1 MTKLHSRILIGL
13 ALLCLSPLSAL
24 AQSVGPFQTEIDC
37 GGVFMG
43 GDAVPYTIR
52 AENQTLQAQPIEL
65 SLRLR
70 LPSGGAFPLFTVN
83 FTLGPNQDLVVPR
96 SLGLPASVQAGSYSM
111 LVIGAGVDFTSFDT
125 CSFNV
130 V

>member
-1 MTKLHSRILIGL
+1 MTRLRTKMLAGL

-24 AQSVGPFQTEIDC
+24 AGGGGPFSTEIDC
-37 GGVFMG
+37 DGVFMG
-43 GDAVPYTIR
+43 GDAMPYTIR
-52 AENQTLQAQPIEL
+52 AENQTLEAQPIDL

-70 LPSGGAFPLFTVN
+70 RPGGGAFPLFTVSI
-83 FTLGPNQDLVVPR
+83 TLGPNQDLVVPR
-96 SLGLPASVQAGSYSM
+96 SLGLPAGIQAGNYS
-111 LVIGAGVDFTSFDT
+111 LVVIGAGVSFTSFDT